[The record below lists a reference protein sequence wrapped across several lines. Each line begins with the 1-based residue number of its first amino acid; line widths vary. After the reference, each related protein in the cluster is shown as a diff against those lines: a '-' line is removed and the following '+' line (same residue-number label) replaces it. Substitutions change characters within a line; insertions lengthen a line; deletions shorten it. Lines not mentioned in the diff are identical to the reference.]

1 MKTYKY
7 LMIAA
12 VAIVALASCSDM
24 DDQIN
29 AGYALTDE
37 QLTESSELAE
47 SRGEATFAGMYTMMG
62 DPYFVFGSSYRP
74 DDFGFVMMAISQDC
88 EGPDLNFPNSGY
100 NWFSPCG
107 DLSSRNPD
115 YANPYIRYAIPYD
128 QIAMA
133 NDIINMYS
141 NGGDESTEAKYKIA
155 QARALR
161 AFDYMSLAP
170 YFQYCYATSADE
182 PCVPIVTEE
191 TKDFSDNPRA
201 TVREVY
207 DLILSDL
214 DYAVENLEG
223 FVRSDKAKVD
233 QQVAYGLRARAY
245 LAMGEYANAAADAE
259 KAMEGYTPASI
270 SEVSTPSFY
279 NINDHNWIW
288 GIDLTT
294 DQIQDSYASSPS
306 WIGSFSSSSYSA
318 GVQVYACINN
328 LLWAKIPSTDV
339 RKGWWVDENLH
350 SDLLSTISWGG
361 VTGDDIATLEI
372 DDVKMAFLPYTNV
385 KFGMMS
391 GIGSTFNDNDWPLM
405 RVEEMMLVAAEG
417 YAKSGSESKARELLN
432 TLVGNY
438 RDPSYDVSNYVPSF
452 RNTLADEI
460 WFQRRVELWGEGFA
474 WSDMMRLQK
483 PLVRFHDGEESSLS
497 EEYQFNLEAT
507 DPWLLMR
514 FCTSETNANA
524 GIVDNAGGVSPSQY
538 QNGHLR
544 DGVTD

>member
-7 LMIAA
+7 LMIAIA
-12 VAIVALASCSDM
+12 VVALASCSDM
-24 DDQIN
+24 DKQDPL
-29 AGYALTDE
+29 GYALTDE

-62 DPYFVFGSSYRP
+62 QPYFVFGTQYRA

-88 EGPDLNFPNSGY
+88 EGPDLDFPNSGY
-100 NWFSPCG
+100 NWFAPCG
-107 DLSSRNPD
+107 EMSSRYPS

-141 NGGDESTEAKYKIA
+141 NGGEESVESKQKIA
-155 QARALR
+155 QARAMR
-161 AFDYMSLAP
+161 AFDYMALAP
-170 YFQYCYATSADE
+170 YFQFNYQVAADE

-191 TKDFSDNPRA
+191 AIDFSNNPRA

-207 DLILSDL
+207 QLIIDDL
-214 DYAVENLEG
+214 DYAIENLDG
-223 FVRSDKAKVD
+223 FVRSDKAKID

-270 SEVSTPSFY
+270 VEVSTPSFY
-279 NINDHNWIW
+279 DINDHNWIW
-288 GIDLTT
+288 GIDLTL
-294 DQIQDSYASSPS
+294 DQVRDEYASAPA
-306 WIGSFSSSSYSA
+306 WIGSFSASSYSA
-318 GVQVYACINN
+318 GVQVYATINN
-328 LLWAKIPSTDV
+328 LLWNKIPSTDV

-350 SDLLSTISWGG
+350 SDLLSTISWDG
-361 VTGDDIATLEI
+361 VTGDAISTLEI
-372 DDVKMAFLPYTNV
+372 DDVKMEFLPYTNV

-405 RVEEMMLVAAEG
+405 RVEEMILVAAEG
-417 YAKSGSESKARELLN
+417 YAKSGNESKARELLN
-432 TLVGNY
+432 NFVKNY
-438 RDPSYDVSNYVPSF
+438 RDTSYDVANYVPSF
-452 RNTLADEI
+452 RKTLEDEI

-474 WSDMMRLQK
+474 WSDLMRLQK
-483 PLVRFHDGEESSLS
+483 PLVRFHDGEESSLA
-497 EEYQFNLEAT
+497 EAYQFNMEQG
-507 DPWLLMR
+507 DGWMLMR
-514 FCTSETNANA
+514 FSQSETNTNA
-524 GIVDNAGGVSPSQY
+524 GIVDNTEGTLPSQY
-538 QNGHLR
+538 QNGNLR